1 MGILRYSIRVMYV
14 VREGY
19 SNQAMNHLVKQAK
32 TGVSPSLLQS
42 SPSKLFTIS
51 VTLDCLSKLLA
62 VQRAALCWT
71 CSIWDI
77 RTFVCGS
84 QTAEAYILTGVLR
97 RVSKTEGKDQE

>member
-1 MGILRYSIRVMYV
+1 MGVPKNSIRVMYV
-14 VREGY
+14 VQEGY

-62 VQRAALCWT
+62 VQRAVFAGLVQFGIFAPSCADPRQQKH
-71 CSIWDI
+71 I
-77 RTFVCGS
+77 F
-84 QTAEAYILTGVLR
+84 
-97 RVSKTEGKDQE
+97 